1 MSESKYLELPQMDSR
16 FPFRCFIDYGQG
28 LVYPHWHKEVELI
41 YVIRGSIKI
50 GVNDELVT
58 LNEGQVFFFDS
69 GATHYFLASPESRRL
84 VFQFDDKM
92 FHEGIEGS
100 QNGDSLKEIFR
111 TRENL
116 SANWPAE
123 VEAEMIYYLGKL
135 YDEEIAREEGY
146 VFATLQH
153 LYGMLALFSRRVPEK
168 NSQMKKALK
177 DDSLQNKETLA
188 RMDKIFAYIEANY
201 NQGVT
206 LEEVARYIGFS
217 PHYFTRFFKRN
228 TGTTFV
234 GFLTEYRLNMAKS
247 ILGTEE
253 LPMIEVAERAGFNS
267 VKTFHHVFKDNVGM
281 SPLKYQKSIFGN

>member
-1 MSESKYLELPQMDSR
+1 MSESKYLELPRMDSR

-28 LVYPHWHKEVELI
+28 LVYPHWHKEIEFI
-41 YVIRGSIKI
+41 YVINGSIKI

-58 LNEGQVFFFDS
+58 LGEGEIFFFDS

-84 VFQFDDKM
+84 VYQFDDKM
-92 FHEGIEGS
+92 FNEGLEDS
-100 QNGDSLKEIFR
+100 RNGDSLKEIFS

-116 SANWPAE
+116 SANWPKE
-123 VEAEMIYYLGKL
+123 VETEMAMYLKNL
-135 YDEEIAREEGY
+135 YDEEVARLDGY
-146 VFATLQH
+146 IFSTQQY
-153 LYGMLALFSRRVPEK
+153 LYGLLSLLSRKVPK
-168 NSQMKKALK
+168 KSQPMKKALTA
-177 DDSLQNKETLA
+177 DSIQNKETLA
-188 RMDKIFAYIEANY
+188 RMDKIFAYIETNY

-206 LEEVARYIGFS
+206 LEEVAKYIGFS

-228 TGTTFV
+228 TGMTFIT
-234 GFLTEYRLNMAKS
+234 FLTEYRLNMAKS

-253 LPMIEVAERAGFNS
+253 LPMTEVAERAGFTS